1 MSDKTVKGAKKLNT
15 ANTMVNAIEFAV
27 TQAIRSQV
35 NTSELVVIG
44 QADQNGH
51 DGPGGYASA
60 TPLVKQTDG
69 FDNGLPATALHHLA
83 YYRPQAGKAAIIM
96 NPQPGDKALAVSM
109 KRDSSGI
116 GVDTKEA
123 VQPGSHRSFDQADSI
138 LFNGV
143 LGVTPEIY
151 LNLDPDSGDI
161 TLSTKAAKIEISCRE
176 SGDIEVKTLSG
187 DIAINTAA
195 GNVTVDATEKVTVT
209 CREIILDGNVRIT
222 GGLVVEGATTGA
234 NGPAIFS
241 QGISNQTGD
250 IVNQGGDIKTS
261 AVTLNGHT
269 HAGVE
274 PGGGDTDSPNS
285 GT

>member
-1 MSDKTVKGAKKLNT
+1 
-15 ANTMVNAIEFAV
+15 MVNAIDFAV
-27 TQAIRSQV
+27 TQAIRGQV
-35 NTSELVVIG
+35 NTSELVMIG

-109 KRDSSGI
+109 KRDSSGV

-138 LFNGV
+138 LVNGV
-143 LGVTPEIY
+143 LGEVPETY
-151 LNLDPDSGDI
+151 LELDPATGTI
-161 TLSTKAAKIEISCRE
+161 FLSTKAAKIEISCRE
-176 SGDIEVKTLSG
+176 SGDI
-187 DIAINTAA
+187 AIKTAA
-195 GNVTVDATEKVTVT
+195 GNVRVDATLKVTVT
-209 CREIILDGNVRIT
+209 CPEIILDGDVRIT
-222 GGLVVEGATTGA
+222 KGLVVEGEASGPG
-234 NGPAIFS
+234 NGPAIFR
-241 QGISNQTGD
+241 QGIINRTGD
-250 IVNQGGDIKTS
+250 IVNEGNDIKTNT
-261 AVTLNGHT
+261 VTLNGHT